1 MNGEVKARM
10 AETLERFRPSWPVAL
25 RWAGYVGF
33 IVFVILPSLLLAKI
47 ILKVLI
53 LLVTW

>member
-1 MNGEVKARM
+1 MNGEVKTRIT
-10 AETLERFRPSWPVAL
+10 ETLERFRPSWPVAL

-53 LLVTW
+53 LLAAW